1 MIVDVLKLGAGIL
14 LSLVALYG
22 MVMVVGGFGI
32 IISPGDFRTAA
43 VRRFGTVFTLVSLAV
58 MLLALTGATW
68 LVRGTLSAP

>member
-1 MIVDVLKLGAGIL
+1 
-14 LSLVALYG
+14 